1 MKIVQ
6 FISFSSYLNLDK
18 LPPALD
24 GDLDERVARHV
35 LDSLVGLVHELEQ
48 LVNNSL
54 QEPPVGPKESWVLTH
69 DVHDVR
75 GNDGLVVFP
84 LLLFTKAQEIL
95 TLNNDWCQFSR
106 HN

>member
-1 MKIVQ
+1 MFQI
-6 FISFSSYLNLDK
+6 ITFSSYLNLDK
-18 LPPALD
+18 LPPTLD
-24 GDLDERVARHV
+24 GDLDERVASHV
-35 LDSLVGLVHELEQ
+35 LDALVGLVHELKQ

-54 QEPPVGPKESWVLTH
+54 QEPPVGPEESWVLAN

-95 TLNNDWCQFSR
+95 TS
-106 HN
+106 